1 MARDEAV
8 LSEIEELASKV
19 REAEAAYSRL
29 LEERTALFC
38 KARGEG
44 FYLREIAE
52 RAGVSRQMV
61 DRVLGRTTKTDE

>member
-1 MARDEAV
+1 MVRDDAV

-29 LEERTALFC
+29 LEERAELFRR
-38 KARGEG
+38 ARGEG
-44 FYLREIAE
+44 FFPREIAE

-61 DRVLGRTTKTDE
+61 ERVLGRTPKKDK